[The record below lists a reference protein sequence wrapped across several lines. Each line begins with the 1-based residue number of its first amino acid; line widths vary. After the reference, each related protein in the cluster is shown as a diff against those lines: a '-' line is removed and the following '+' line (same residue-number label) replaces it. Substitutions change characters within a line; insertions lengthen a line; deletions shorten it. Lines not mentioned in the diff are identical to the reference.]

1 MPDTRVDMKEYAEA
15 AGLRE
20 TDMPSAHHPLM
31 ENDDEI
37 RNLSDLINAR
47 DDRTRDDI
55 DARRLVNDNDLD
67 IEEALTFPHKK
78 RELTS
83 ADLTPTLSDF
93 DGDART
99 ASPDD
104 DPDDAS
110 YMTRDDFES
119 SMLDT
124 DPDPNAG
131 ANKGETLG
139 QGESRAPDLT
149 GTVTGIARGMATH
162 LPQDI
167 GAGGFQIEEPEMS
180 GDNRALDTD
189 DDDAAD
195 GGGDTNGSDLDSD
208 VLDKTPGYG
217 DPDSAGG
224 QIPTPPANPASRDD
238 ALDAT
243 RQLK

>member
-1 MPDTRVDMKEYAEA
+1 MPDTSVDMKEFAEA
-15 AGLRE
+15 AGLRQ

-37 RNLSDLINAR
+37 RNLSDLIDAR
-47 DDRTRDDI
+47 DDRTRNDI
-55 DARRLVNDNDLD
+55 DAGRLVNDSDLD

-78 RELTS
+78 REPSS

-93 DGDART
+93 DADART
-99 ASPDD
+99 ASPAD

-110 YMTRDDFES
+110 YMTRDDFEA
-119 SMLDT
+119 SMLET

-131 ANKGETLG
+131 ANEDETLG
-139 QGESRAPDLT
+139 QGEGRAADIT

-162 LPQDI
+162 LPQDL
-167 GAGGFQIEEPEMS
+167 GAGGFQIEEPEIS
-180 GDNRALDTD
+180 GDTRARNSEPNDENSD
-189 DDDAAD
+189 SD
-195 GGGDTNGSDLDSD
+195 GGI
-208 VLDKTPGYG
+208 
-217 DPDSAGG
+217 
-224 QIPTPPANPASRDD
+224 IPTPPANPASRDD